1 MQPSGRG
8 YDHGI
13 TTFSPDG
20 RLFQV
25 EYARESVKR
34 GTTTAGLKYRDGV
47 ILVVDKRISSRLI
60 IPESIEKVYKI
71 DDHLGFATSGL
82 VADARQL
89 VDRARVQCQINR
101 ITYSDRIPVDALA
114 KRICDFKQSFTQY
127 GGSRPF
133 GTALLIAGVDEN
145 GLHLYETDPSG
156 AYQSYHA
163 GAIGR
168 GRNTVV
174 DFFEI
179 NWKPNLTLNA
189 AIKMGL
195 EALRESIE
203 AKLNRDA
210 VEVAVIDADGYRVLN
225 RDETIA
231 HIEKLKPAYE
241 DEWGET
247 WSVWRTLSW
256 PGWRRVES
264 VTKFSLTLNWLMIS
278 NLIPIRSLSTICSQ
292 PTRFGTM
299 PELLSVPQKR
309 S

>member
-89 VDRARVQCQINR
+89 VERARVQCQINR

-133 GTALLIAGVDEN
+133 GTALLIAGVDDN
-145 GLHLYETDPSG
+145 GRHLYETDPSG

-174 DFFEI
+174 DYFES

-203 AKLNRDA
+203 AKLNKDA
-210 VEVAVIDADGYRVLN
+210 VEVAVIDADGYRVLS
-225 RDETIA
+225 REETIA
-231 HIEKLKPAYE
+231 HIDKLKPAYE
-241 DEWGET
+241 DE
-247 WSVWRTLSW
+247 
-256 PGWRRVES
+256 
-264 VTKFSLTLNWLMIS
+264 
-278 NLIPIRSLSTICSQ
+278 
-292 PTRFGTM
+292 
-299 PELLSVPQKR
+299 
-309 S
+309 

>member
-34 GTTTAGLKYRDGV
+34 GTTTAGLKFRDGV

-71 DDHLGFATSGL
+71 DDHIGFATSGL

-89 VDRARVQCQINR
+89 VERARVQCQVNR
-101 ITYSDRIPVDALA
+101 ITYSASIPVDTMA

-133 GTALLIAGVDEN
+133 GTALLIAGVDDN

-163 GAIGR
+163 GAIGK
-168 GRNTVV
+168 GRATVIEY
-174 DFFEI
+174 FEK
-179 NWKPNLTLNA
+179 NWKANLTQNA
-189 AIKMGL
+189 SIKMGL
-195 EALRESIE
+195 EALRESLE
-203 AKLNRDA
+203 AELNKDA
-210 VEVAVIDADGYRVLN
+210 VEIAVIDGSGYRVLD
-225 RDETIA
+225 RAETIA
-231 HIEKLKPAYE
+231 QIEKLKPAY
-241 DEWGET
+241 D
-247 WSVWRTLSW
+247 
-256 PGWRRVES
+256 
-264 VTKFSLTLNWLMIS
+264 
-278 NLIPIRSLSTICSQ
+278 
-292 PTRFGTM
+292 
-299 PELLSVPQKR
+299 
-309 S
+309 